1 MASDIKS
8 KTSPKKSG
16 RAPAMSVEAHQN
28 QMISLANKCAEEQLR
43 KGTASSQIICHYL
56 KMSSE
61 KERLA
66 IEREKAEL
74 ELVKAKTKAIQS
86 SEKMESMFAK
96 ALSAFSTYR
105 GETDRAGD
113 EDGDEDEEDIF

>member
-1 MASDIKS
+1 MASSTKS
-8 KTSPKKSG
+8 KKDIQKSE

-56 KMSSE
+56 KMGSE
-61 KERLA
+61 RERLA

-74 ELVKAKTKAIQS
+74 DLVKAKTKAIQS
-86 SEKMESMFAK
+86 SDQMNEMFAK
-96 ALSAFSTYR
+96 ALSAFSDYR
-105 GETDRAGD
+105 GETDSAEG
-113 EDGDEDEEDIF
+113 DGDDEEDIY